1 MALTNRQLDAE
12 IETVF
17 VMPNESYSYVSSR
30 LIQEVYDQRRCTL
43 PQFVSE
49 HVHQQLSKKN

>member
-1 MALTNRQLDAE
+1 
-12 IETVF
+12 
-17 VMPNESYSYVSSR
+17 MPNESYSYVSSR
-30 LIQEVYDQRRCTL
+30 LIQEVYVNGGTL